1 MRVVH
6 DLVLIREQ
14 EQNTNKKNF
23 DKEYKIRTRTKNFKT
38 NNTVLVKRFFDFF
51 TVILLSDSLLLLY

>member
-1 MRVVH
+1 MRVVR

-51 TVILLSDSLLLLY
+51 TAILLSDSLLLLN